1 MTLHKNATI
10 ITVTPS
16 VNGDLHKLLLLKDD
30 GEELE
35 LGAAY
40 SPVVVHRDPRKR
52 LPLWTLQPGTL
63 VNVEA
68 PEHALAGWGI
78 QIVEFSPV
86 LEIEFVYTNHEGE
99 TRLRKAVPLAV
110 RFEQTEWHGL
120 QMIMVGWDTEKQDE
134 RSYALGDCMFK
145 TALFVDLRG
154 KAEALE
160 QSLKSEG
167 ANAYLTDDIEAAVRA
182 MRGASKPLD

>member
-86 LEIEFVYTNHEGE
+86 LEIEFVYTNHEDE

-120 QMIMVGWDTEKQDE
+120 QMIMVGWDTEKNAE
-134 RSYALGDCMFK
+134 RSFALGDCDFTK
-145 TALFVDLRG
+145 AQPFLWLTQHDFSQPQDKQGTDLVP
-154 KAEALE
+154 LY
-160 QSLKSEG
+160 SLNKG
-167 ANAYLTDDIEAAVRA
+167 A
-182 MRGASKPLD
+182 